1 MPYVP
6 VYTLH
11 EMQQE
16 TGEAAA
22 VPVII
27 CSGCG
32 HDIPAPRGSA
42 LIQCR
47 DCGRKMQVKAISPA
61 AQSTRAT

>member
-1 MPYVP
+1 
-6 VYTLH
+6 
-11 EMQQE
+11 
-16 TGEAAA
+16 